1 MSVNRRDQ
9 GMNVHCCIQ
18 RAGTQR
24 QGELVNG
31 QIYFGTFRM
40 AEMREG
46 KRSNIE
52 FVFCFWNLGHLVLNL
67 ALLLPVSVWMKENH

>member
-1 MSVNRRDQ
+1 
-9 GMNVHCCIQ
+9 
-18 RAGTQR
+18 
-24 QGELVNG
+24 
-31 QIYFGTFRM
+31 M

-46 KRSNIE
+46 KRSNKE